1 MSIWKRIL
9 AAAMVSI
16 AALVLMTAVV
26 YADCD
31 EGEDGCPLIPPQS
44 RQVVTSRH
52 AGEDSSSADAYNR
65 PVQPVPL
72 TMPLPVNLDPVM
84 LSPSV
89 EEPQADFIQ
98 IEIPLRVQDPSDAS
112 CGVQAL
118 GMALDGL
125 SIESPSSEA
134 IFKFL
139 SSNDYL
145 YEFGTG
151 AEELAL
157 AAQSFGYGGS
167 AAFHG
172 WTLEQLR
179 AELDANRP
187 IVVDLGANGLGQ
199 PGHFVTLTGI
209 AGDWSQV
216 AFIDPILG
224 ERVVSLAEFM
234 HLWDLQGNSGV
245 AVAASAPA
253 VTSSNYSAW
262 TALFAATMATLALG
276 PSVLTNLRRRGVGG
290 ALVADSGIG
299 GEMKHIGME
308 PPYAAPAGMKWNR
321 GEAIYETHTR
331 MELVYHEVEKKE
343 LQKVRIGTK
352 TEKVPYTKRILVDN
366 GHWETT
372 YKSERYISGYRDK
385 KILSYYKQERYVK
398 YYRTRRYRTPY
409 GFYSKRVPV
418 YGYRSKPVY
427 DTIQVPIYSYHQVPD
442 DKRWVENWE
451 WEEYTEYKRVEKP
464 VYEEQWVVT
473 GVEKIPEE
481 KTIEEVMLVGH
492 QWNLAQLP
500 PEYSIP
506 APPPRVVWIEEGSR
520 PNWIEP
526 GIWYS
531 LTLEEREAI

>member
-187 IVVDLGANGLGQ
+187 VVVDLGANGLGQ

-234 HLWDLQGNSGV
+234 
-245 AVAASAPA
+245 
-253 VTSSNYSAW
+253 
-262 TALFAATMATLALG
+262 
-276 PSVLTNLRRRGVGG
+276 
-290 ALVADSGIG
+290 
-299 GEMKHIGME
+299 
-308 PPYAAPAGMKWNR
+308 
-321 GEAIYETHTR
+321 
-331 MELVYHEVEKKE
+331 
-343 LQKVRIGTK
+343 
-352 TEKVPYTKRILVDN
+352 
-366 GHWETT
+366 
-372 YKSERYISGYRDK
+372 
-385 KILSYYKQERYVK
+385 
-398 YYRTRRYRTPY
+398 
-409 GFYSKRVPV
+409 
-418 YGYRSKPVY
+418 
-427 DTIQVPIYSYHQVPD
+427 
-442 DKRWVENWE
+442 
-451 WEEYTEYKRVEKP
+451 
-464 VYEEQWVVT
+464 
-473 GVEKIPEE
+473 
-481 KTIEEVMLVGH
+481 
-492 QWNLAQLP
+492 
-500 PEYSIP
+500 
-506 APPPRVVWIEEGSR
+506 
-520 PNWIEP
+520 
-526 GIWYS
+526 
-531 LTLEEREAI
+531 